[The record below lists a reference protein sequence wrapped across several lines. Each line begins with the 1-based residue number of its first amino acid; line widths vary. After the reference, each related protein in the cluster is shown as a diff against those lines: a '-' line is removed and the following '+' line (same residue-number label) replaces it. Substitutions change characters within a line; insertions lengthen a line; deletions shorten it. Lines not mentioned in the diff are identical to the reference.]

1 MANFSDELDEQ
12 LLGLTA
18 EILKK
23 NPDIYTFWNIR
34 RDILGLL
41 TTVNIFGLFIILS
54 VLETRRRDRRGA
66 QGAFEGHVRQRIG
79 INA

>member
-54 VLETRRRDRRGA
+54 VLETRRRDRRGT
-66 QGAFEGHVRQRIG
+66 QGTFEGHV
-79 INA
+79 